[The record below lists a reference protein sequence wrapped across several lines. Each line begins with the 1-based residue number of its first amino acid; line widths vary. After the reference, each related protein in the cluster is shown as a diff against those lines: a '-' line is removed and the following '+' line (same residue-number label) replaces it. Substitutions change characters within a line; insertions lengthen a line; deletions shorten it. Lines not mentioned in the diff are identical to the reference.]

1 MIAEREA
8 TEVRRW
14 PGAMGWG
21 LCLLLALCLHAGAA
35 AFLMKWTNSFGM
47 VASAP
52 VIMIELAEVA
62 VAPDVVPTDVP
73 PGPEQPEAQA
83 QSQPEKPVEKI
94 EMKADLAKEAE
105 LPETPPA
112 PPEKVKEKKEK
123 QQHARLVSSPSTAE
137 RRAERT
143 AAQAPGAPSRNSNAL
158 PTWISAM
165 VARIERYKRP
175 ADAQSRG
182 ETGVTRLAFSVDRAG
197 GVHGARI
204 VRSSGSSTLDR
215 ETLALV
221 ERAAPMPAPPPE
233 VAGTQIPIEVP
244 IRYR

>member
-8 TEVRRW
+8 AEIRRW
-14 PGAMGWG
+14 PGALGWG

-35 AFLMKWTNSFGM
+35 AFLMKWTDSFDM

-52 VIMIELAEVA
+52 VIMIELAEIP

-73 PGPEQPEAQA
+73 PGPQTPEAQA
-83 QSQPEKPVEKI
+83 QSEPEKPIEKTEI
-94 EMKADLAKEAE
+94 KAEPAKEAE
-105 LPETPPA
+105 LPATPPA
-112 PPEKVKEKKEK
+112 PAEKAKEKKTK
-123 QQHARLVSSPSTAE
+123 QQHARVSAPSTAAL
-137 RRAERT
+137 RAERA
-143 AAQAPGAPSRNSNAL
+143 AAQAPGAPSRNSDAL
-158 PTWISAM
+158 PSWISAM

-175 ADAQSRG
+175 ADAQSHG

-197 GVHGARI
+197 GVHGARV
-204 VRSSGSSTLDR
+204 VRSSGSSALDR

-233 VAGTQIPIEVP
+233 VSGTQIPIEVP